1 MGKGLAAVVVVSFL
15 WMTCLTGCA
24 GRGAVVRDLAV
35 LPQDPSAF
43 LGVGSDRPLLPGARQ
58 AELSRDFLS
67 RHFRP
72 WHDPAPLYP
81 AAKVFWGIDAFQGR
95 ELFGQN
101 TRRRSPEWFQELVR
115 NSAPGSYPN
124 ADFRAVTV
132 NHADL
137 RVMPTHEPAFNDFA
151 LPGEGYPFDM
161 FQNSVLWAGTPV
173 HVS

>member
-24 GRGAVVRDLAV
+24 GRDAVVRDLAV
-35 LPQDPSAF
+35 LPQEPSAF

-58 AELSRDFLS
+58 AELSSDFLS

-72 WHDPAPLYP
+72 WHDPTPLYP
-81 AAKVFWGIDAFQGR
+81 AEKIFWGIDAFQGR

-115 NSAPGSYPN
+115 NSAP
-124 ADFRAVTV
+124 A
-132 NHADL
+132 
-137 RVMPTHEPAFNDFA
+137 PTPMQISW
-151 LPGEGYPFDM
+151 P
-161 FQNSVLWAGTPV
+161 
-173 HVS
+173 